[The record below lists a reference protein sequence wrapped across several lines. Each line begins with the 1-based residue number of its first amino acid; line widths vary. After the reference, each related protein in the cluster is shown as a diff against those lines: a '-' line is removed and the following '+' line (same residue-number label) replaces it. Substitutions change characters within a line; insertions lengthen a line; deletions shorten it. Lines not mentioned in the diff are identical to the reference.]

1 MSNYFVPPFILD
13 GLARDGQDV
22 RETILHS
29 HHTRLTR
36 ETADLRNFR
45 IPKEVE
51 SPQPLAAVK
60 VSDARGQTGQ
70 IGIEVLNDGGTQG
83 DTEKSRAEFSAVSS
97 TAREA
102 FGYARAARDVIHE
115 YMGRNGLNGKGGEI
129 QIVVNYGR
137 RFNNAFWDGYRLFL
151 GTGDGRIF
159 NNFASSPEVIAHEM
173 GHGLVQ
179 FMSPLIYSGE
189 SGALNEHFSDVFGAL
204 IQAYI
209 HDDLSYNW
217 LIGDELIGPAL
228 EPGQALRNMKEPG
241 TAFNNAVMGRDPQPA
256 NYMMR
261 YKGAEDNG
269 GVHINSGIM
278 NRAFCK
284 VVHRLGYVEDLPNN
298 HCVAV
303 KVVEARR
310 SALQQAGAIWQ
321 EALLNL
327 WPTAQFANA
336 AIAIINATENRHTG
350 SGGLIQ
356 DVQDIFGALSIPK
369 SW

>member
-1 MSNYFVPPFILD
+1 MNYFIPPYILD
-13 GLARDGQDV
+13 GLAREGSADV
-22 RETILHS
+22 REAILHS
-29 HHTRLTR
+29 HHTRLKR
-36 ETADLRNFR
+36 EAADLPNFR

-51 SPQPLAAVK
+51 GPQPLAAVK
-60 VSDARGQTGQ
+60 ISDARGQTGQ
-70 IGIEVLNDGGTQG
+70 VGTEVLNDAGTQG
-83 DTEKSRAEFSAVSS
+83 DTVESRSESSHVS
-97 TAREA
+97 EA
-102 FGYARAARDVIHE
+102 AHNAFKYARAARDVIFDN
-115 YMGRNGLNGKGGEI
+115 MGRNGLNGKGGEI
-129 QIVVNYGR
+129 QVVVNYGLK
-137 RFNNAFWDGYRLFL
+137 FNNAFWDGQRLFL

-209 HDDLSYNW
+209 AEGYEYNW

-241 TAFNNAVMGRDPQPA
+241 TAFNNSVMGRDPQPA
-256 NYMMR
+256 NYKMR
-261 YKGAEDNG
+261 YKGGGDNG

-278 NRAFCK
+278 NRAFYK
-284 VVHRLGYVEDLPNN
+284 VVQRLGYFDTLPTN
-298 HCVAV
+298 HDTAV
-303 KVVEARR
+303 NMIKARET
-310 SALQQAGAIWQ
+310 ALKQAGAIWQ

-336 AIAIINATENRHTG
+336 AIAIIDATKLLNEDDALTN
-350 SGGLIQ
+350 
-356 DVQDIFGALSIPK
+356 DVQGIFSALSIPK
-369 SW
+369 GW